1 MKECSDLF
9 RKVTFLSLNGAEIQL
24 NGTNDM
30 TKYFQNNTCRMV
42 LNILNFV
49 TLRDIYI
56 VRLKLIFYKKGTKI
70 SWLKEYWQILSRK
83 IEALFMRDNIC
94 KKPCNH
100 EILAP
105 FLEKMNFRH
114 HTRQAPFEL
123 H

>member
-1 MKECSDLF
+1 MRAIFKIE
-9 RKVTFLSLNGAEIQL
+9 LSPVIPNVFKIHFYKNGA
-24 NGTNDM
+24 
-30 TKYFQNNTCRMV
+30 
-42 LNILNFV
+42 
-49 TLRDIYI
+49 
-56 VRLKLIFYKKGTKI
+56 KI
-70 SWLKEYWQILSRK
+70 SWLQEYFQILSRK
-83 IEALFMRDNIC
+83 IETLFRRDNIC